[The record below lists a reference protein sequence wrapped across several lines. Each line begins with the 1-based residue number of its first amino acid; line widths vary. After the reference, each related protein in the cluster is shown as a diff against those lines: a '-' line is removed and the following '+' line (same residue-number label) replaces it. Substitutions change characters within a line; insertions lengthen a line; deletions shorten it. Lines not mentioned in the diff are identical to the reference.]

1 MPSALKEKGQYLV
14 AFGVI
19 AAMLLV
25 VGFPSFVVFFFGV
38 FAYLLWK
45 ILSSASRN
53 ETREIFEFYLA
64 ANDILRNDE
73 RRWFGFEMKD
83 VTNRGENIL
92 KNMSGAP
99 PLVYF
104 ALGALYSKM
113 GDHDAAVRSLSVVVE
128 NEAADEKAVVFPS
141 PELRNYV
148 RILRKVEREPTEAPL
163 TSRAVRALE
172 RARRNRART
181 LLENSREMLKL
192 AVKTELKQVP
202 AAQPVVQE
210 HGVIDHPLIE
220 DRRNGKE
227 HSEPMPVSFN
237 SPKSNGKPDEHDHDD
252 GPFADRKSISEVL
265 HDIYDRNVQ

>member
-1 MPSALKEKGQYLV
+1 
-14 AFGVI
+14 
-19 AAMLLV
+19 
-25 VGFPSFVVFFFGV
+25 
-38 FAYLLWK
+38 
-45 ILSSASRN
+45 
-53 ETREIFEFYLA
+53 
-64 ANDILRNDE
+64 
-73 RRWFGFEMKD
+73 
-83 VTNRGENIL
+83 
-92 KNMSGAP
+92 
-99 PLVYF
+99 
-104 ALGALYSKM
+104 M

-181 LLENSREMLKL
+181 LLENSREILKL

-237 SPKSNGKPDEHDHDD
+237 SPKSSGKPNEHDHDD

>member
-1 MPSALKEKGQYLV
+1 
-14 AFGVI
+14 
-19 AAMLLV
+19 
-25 VGFPSFVVFFFGV
+25 
-38 FAYLLWK
+38 
-45 ILSSASRN
+45 
-53 ETREIFEFYLA
+53 
-64 ANDILRNDE
+64 
-73 RRWFGFEMKD
+73 
-83 VTNRGENIL
+83 
-92 KNMSGAP
+92 
-99 PLVYF
+99 
-104 ALGALYSKM
+104 M

-237 SPKSNGKPDEHDHDD
+237 SPKSNGKPNEQDHDD